1 MLDSMNKLCR
11 NRIFRPHFPI
21 EVKGTLGFSFWTV
34 IFLASVAIGAPQL
47 AYGQGS
53 LSLLVSRDS
62 GLLRDARAI
71 SVAPDGSIYIADTG
85 HNRILQLAPT
95 GESVGEIGDLGREH
109 GQFQWPIDVA
119 AEQGTTI
126 WVSDFGN
133 RRIERFT
140 RRFTW
145 QGSIKLPSQSGDIA
159 AQPGPLAVTTTGD
172 LFVVDQDGQR
182 LLKYNPLGILQ
193 AEFGARRGITWVSA
207 VQNLAAHSELGVV
220 WANAERDLVQRMDIF
235 GNAMGDVGRGQLQGP
250 RLVAFGD
257 NTLWVCDSLGL
268 KRADVDG
275 GEFQLVMAMGAMQ
288 AQGIQQISDFACQ
301 DDSLLYLLDGRQGQ
315 LWRAILRSE

>member
-1 MLDSMNKLCR
+1 MNKLCR
-11 NRIFRPHFPI
+11 NRIFRSQSPI
-21 EVKGTLGFSFWTV
+21 EVKGILGFSFWTIV
-34 IFLASVAIGAPQL
+34 FLALAAMGLPQVAC
-47 AYGQGS
+47 GQVDI
-53 LSLLVSRDS
+53 SLLVSRDT
-62 GLLRDARAI
+62 GLLRDARAV

-85 HNRILQLAPT
+85 HHRILQLAPT
-95 GESVGEIGDLGREH
+95 GESIGEIGGLGREH

-119 AEQGTTI
+119 AEQGTSI

-145 QGSIKLPSQSGDIA
+145 QGTIKLPSQSGDIA

-207 VQNLAAHSELGVV
+207 VQNLAAHSELGVA
-220 WANAERDLVQRMDIF
+220 WANTERNLVQRMDIF
-235 GNAMGDVGRGQLQGP
+235 GNAMGDVGRGQLREP
-250 RLVAFGD
+250 RLVVFGD
-257 NTLWVCDSLGL
+257 NTLWVCDSVGV
-268 KRADVDG
+268 KRADVNR
-275 GEFQLVMAMGAMQ
+275 GEYELVMPMHAMR
-288 AQGIQQISDFACQ
+288 AQGIEQVSDFACRG
-301 DDSLLYLLDGRQGQ
+301 DSLLYLLDGRQGQ
-315 LWRAILRSE
+315 LWQAILRSK